1 MKFVAIILILVLVAG
16 LGGFVWLAL
25 SDVPLQQKEVVKE
38 IPYDSLQDT
47 P

>member
-1 MKFVAIILILVLVAG
+1 MKFIAIFLFLVLAAG
-16 LGGFVWLAL
+16 LGGFAWLAL

-38 IPYDSLQDT
+38 IEYDSLQDT